1 MPPWALPAAATQM
14 GFLSRSKDGSPD
26 NANALRFEDKA
37 GEEQVWL
44 QAERNL
50 DTKVKKDE
58 THSVGGS
65 RVVAIKQ
72 DYTGKVEGKQEHAIQ
87 MSRNELVGGQY
98 DIKGQGTVTISSA
111 TGIRLVTGDSVLEMG
126 ANGQVNLY
134 CTQFAIN
141 ASGTGQ
147 INTGG
152 TLDLNLKDPDKATS
166 VAPTPAD
173 IQNEVAKT
181 FNSDGEGQ
189 A

>member
-1 MPPWALPAAATQM
+1 
-14 GFLSRSKDGSPD
+14 
-26 NANALRFEDKA
+26 
-37 GEEQVWL
+37 
-44 QAERNL
+44 AERNL

-152 TLDLNLKDPDKATS
+152 TLDLNLKDPDKAAS